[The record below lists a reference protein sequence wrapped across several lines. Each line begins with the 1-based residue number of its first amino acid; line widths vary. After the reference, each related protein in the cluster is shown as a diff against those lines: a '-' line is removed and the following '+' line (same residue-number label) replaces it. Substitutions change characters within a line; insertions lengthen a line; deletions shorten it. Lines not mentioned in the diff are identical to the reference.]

1 MATKTVNKL
10 PSRQSTTDRGSES
23 SYYIPPP
30 TILANNDRQEDKM
43 GFLIGLIIMMFVFII
58 MLPIMGFMLMDINT
72 AKQEVHYE
80 VKKIEQ
86 LRKEIEQE
94 KDKK

>member
-30 TILANNDRQEDKM
+30 TVLANNNRQEDKM
-43 GFLIGLIIMMFVFII
+43 GFLIGLIIMMFVFVIL
-58 MLPIMGFMLMDINT
+58 LPVMGFMLMDINT
-72 AKQEVHYE
+72 ARQEVHYE
-80 VKKIEQ
+80 VKKIEK

>member
-30 TILANNDRQEDKM
+30 PILANNNRQEDKM

-58 MLPIMGFMLMDINT
+58 MLPVMGFMLMDINT
-72 AKQEVHYE
+72 AKQEVRYE
-80 VKKIEQ
+80 IMKNEK
-86 LRKEIEQE
+86 LRKEIEQKKDE
-94 KDKK
+94 K

>member
-30 TILANNDRQEDKM
+30 PILANNNRQEDKM
-43 GFLIGLIIMMFVFII
+43 GFLIGLIIMMFVFVI

-72 AKQEVHYE
+72 AKQEVRYE
-80 VKKIEQ
+80 VMKNEK
-86 LRKEIEQE
+86 LRKEIEQKKDE
-94 KDKK
+94 K

>member
-1 MATKTVNKL
+1 
-10 PSRQSTTDRGSES
+10 
-23 SYYIPPP
+23 
-30 TILANNDRQEDKM
+30 M

-58 MLPIMGFMLMDINT
+58 MLPVMGFMLMDINT
-72 AKQEVHYE
+72 AKQEIRYE
-80 VKKIEQ
+80 VMKNEK

>member
-30 TILANNDRQEDKM
+30 PVLDNNNRQEDKM

-58 MLPIMGFMLMDINT
+58 MLPVMGFMLMDINT
-72 AKQEVHYE
+72 AKQEIRYE
-80 VKKIEQ
+80 VKKNEQ

-94 KDKK
+94 KDEK

>member
-10 PSRQSTTDRGSES
+10 PSRQSTTDRSSES

-30 TILANNDRQEDKM
+30 PILANNNRQEDKM

-58 MLPIMGFMLMDINT
+58 MLPVMGFMLMDINT
-72 AKQEVHYE
+72 AKQEVRYE
-80 VKKIEQ
+80 VMKNEK
-86 LRKEIEQE
+86 LRKEIEQKKDE
-94 KDKK
+94 K

>member
-30 TILANNDRQEDKM
+30 TVLANNNRQEDKM
-43 GFLIGLIIMMFVFII
+43 GFLIGLIIMMFVFVIL
-58 MLPIMGFMLMDINT
+58 LPVMGFMLMDINT
-72 AKQEVHYE
+72 AKQEVRYE
-80 VKKIEQ
+80 IKKIEK
-86 LRKEIEQE
+86 LRKDIEQE
-94 KDKK
+94 KDEK

>member
-30 TILANNDRQEDKM
+30 PILANNNRQEDKM
-43 GFLIGLIIMMFVFII
+43 GFLVGLIIMMFVFVI
-58 MLPIMGFMLMDINT
+58 MLPVMGFMLMDINT
-72 AKQEVHYE
+72 AKQEVRYE
-80 VKKIEQ
+80 VMKNEK
-86 LRKEIEQE
+86 LRKEIEQKKDE
-94 KDKK
+94 K

>member
-30 TILANNDRQEDKM
+30 TILANNTRQEDKM
-43 GFLIGLIIMMFVFII
+43 GFLIGLIIMMFVFVIL
-58 MLPIMGFMLMDINT
+58 LPVMGFMLMDINT
-72 AKQEVHYE
+72 AKQEVRYE
-80 VKKIEQ
+80 IKKIEK
-86 LRKEIEQE
+86 LRKDIEQE
-94 KDKK
+94 KDEK